1 MFRPRLFFVH
11 RPRNGFLRLLGSL
24 LGAALLVGIFA
35 FGFVA
40 LLALLA
46 VGGTVWLVRQLQRPA
61 AHSASAAA
69 PPSPPA
75 PAGVIEGEFTV
86 VRDNSRVPQS

>member
-1 MFRPRLFFVH
+1 MFRPHLFFVH

-40 LLALLA
+40 LLALLV
-46 VGGTVWLVRQLQRPA
+46 VGGVVWLVRALQNPTATPA
-61 AHSASAAA
+61 ATS
-69 PPSPPA
+69 PPPPA
-75 PAGVIEGEFTV
+75 PPTGVIEGEFTV
-86 VRDNSRVPQS
+86 VRDNSRVPQG

>member
-11 RPRNGFLRLLGSL
+11 RPRNGFLRVLGSL
-24 LGAALLVGIFA
+24 LGAALLIGILA

-46 VGGTVWLVRQLQRPA
+46 VGGVIWLVRQLQQPVATPTA
-61 AHSASAAA
+61 A
-69 PPSPPA
+69 SPPPPPP

-86 VRDNSRVPQS
+86 VRDNSRVPQA